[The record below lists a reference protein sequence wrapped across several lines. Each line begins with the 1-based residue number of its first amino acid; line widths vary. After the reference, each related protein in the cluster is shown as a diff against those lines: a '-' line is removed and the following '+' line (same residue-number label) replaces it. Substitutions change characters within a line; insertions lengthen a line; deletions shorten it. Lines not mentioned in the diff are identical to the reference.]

1 MTMRWYVVHAYSGFE
16 QKVADFIKEQSEKKG
31 LASMVEQ
38 VIVPTEKVVTVQN
51 GAKKESSRKFFP
63 GYVLA
68 KMEMTDAT
76 WYLVTKTPKVTGFLG
91 GKKPTPITEAEAQ
104 RILNQVEEGVAK
116 PRAAVS
122 YQVGEQVQ
130 IMDGPFVSFVGEI
143 QEVDTEKERLKLQ
156 VSIFGRPTPV
166 ELTYTQVKKV

>member
-1 MTMRWYVVHAYSGFE
+1 
-16 QKVADFIKEQSEKKG
+16 
-31 LASMVEQ
+31 MVEQ

-63 GYVLA
+63 GYVVA

-91 GKKPTPITEAEAQ
+91 GKKPQAITEEEAN

-166 ELTYTQVKKV
+166 ELTYAQVKKV